1 MYFRTV
7 SSSTSP
13 STESPSKSIQPSLK
27 PSSIWTRGGG
37 FFMPCDLNRSSQDSR
52 GTASMRTGRPRIL
65 ENAAAISFGLTRR
78 GPSNSKVRRPVHVS
92 WSNSATVR
100 PTSAVATIGN
110 GLSSGC
116 RKLEITPVLRAKA
129 TSQAAFSINQPG
141 RRKVMGIP
149 QAAKC
154 LLHQTEFGE
163 QIGAGCLR
171 ADCRDA
177 HDLGRVCC
185 LKGGSHGIDRSPR
198 LWETRLWIE
207 DRRRE
212 YEDAVRCL
220 ECRCECC
227 RVIHLRQCQLTATF

>member
-1 MYFRTV
+1 MSFRTV

-13 STESPSKSIQPSLK
+13 LTESPSKSIQPSLK
-27 PSSIWTRGGG
+27 PSSIWTRGAG

-78 GPSNSKVRRPVHVS
+78 GPSNS
-92 WSNSATVR
+92 SN
-100 PTSAVATIGN
+100 GY
-110 GLSSGC
+110 
-116 RKLEITPVLRAKA
+116 
-129 TSQAAFSINQPG
+129 
-141 RRKVMGIP
+141 P

-154 LLHQTEFGE
+154 LLHQTELGE

-185 LKGGSHGIDRSPR
+185 LKGGPHGIGRSPR

-212 YEDAVRCL
+212 YEDAFGSL
-220 ECRCECC
+220 ERGCESC

>member
-1 MYFRTV
+1 VLGHATRFTMSFRTV
-7 SSSTSP
+7 SSSTLP
-13 STESPSKSIQPSLK
+13 LTESPSKSIQPSLK
-27 PSSIWTRGGG
+27 PSSIWTRGAG

-65 ENAAAISFGLTRR
+65 ENAAAISFGLT
-78 GPSNSKVRRPVHVS
+78 
-92 WSNSATVR
+92 
-100 PTSAVATIGN
+100 
-110 GLSSGC
+110 
-116 RKLEITPVLRAKA
+116 
-129 TSQAAFSINQPG
+129 
-141 RRKVMGIP
+141 
-149 QAAKC
+149 
-154 LLHQTEFGE
+154 QTELGE

-220 ECRCECC
+220 ECRCERC

>member
-1 MYFRTV
+1 MSFRTV

-13 STESPSKSIQPSLK
+13 LTESPSKSIQPSLK
-27 PSSIWTRGGG
+27 PSSIWTRGAR

-52 GTASMRTGRPRIL
+52 GTASMRTGECRRDIVRAH
-65 ENAAAISFGLTRR
+65 AAWPFQFE
-78 GPSNSKVRRPVHVS
+78 GPSAGPCFLEQLSHRPPDVRSGNHREWLVERLQKTRNHAS
-92 WSNSATVR
+92 
-100 PTSAVATIGN
+100 VASQSYIPGGVLHKPIRAQKGN
-110 GLSSGC
+110 GY
-116 RKLEITPVLRAKA
+116 
-129 TSQAAFSINQPG
+129 
-141 RRKVMGIP
+141 P

-154 LLHQTEFGE
+154 LLHQMELGE

-185 LKGGSHGIDRSPR
+185 LKGGPHGIGRSPR

-220 ECRCECC
+220 ECRCERC